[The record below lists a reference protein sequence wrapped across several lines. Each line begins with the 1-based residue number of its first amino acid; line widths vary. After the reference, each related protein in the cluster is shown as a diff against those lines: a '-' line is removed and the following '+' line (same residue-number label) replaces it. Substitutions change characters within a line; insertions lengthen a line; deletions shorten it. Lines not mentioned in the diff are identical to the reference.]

1 MTTLSRQRG
10 RGRQI
15 QDPTEWVQLGW
26 GDPRP
31 PDALPGDIMMLGGI
45 EKESAE
51 LAWADW
57 GRGAPEHLRDGS
69 LAGRG
74 RLPAAVVSR
83 RAQPAVP
90 GRAPRPELTPCPPPT
105 ADLVAGPRVD
115 LRQRQALCVHPGPL
129 RLQPVLLPMVRHA
142 CSQVHLLGRCHGHR
156 RQLAL
161 PLTFT
166 FLGLFPSCRQAAL

>member
-1 MTTLSRQRG
+1 
-10 RGRQI
+10 
-15 QDPTEWVQLGW
+15 
-26 GDPRP
+26 
-31 PDALPGDIMMLGGI
+31 MMLGGI

-129 RLQPVLLPMVRHA
+129 RLQPVLLPMLRHA
-142 CSQVHLLGRCHGHR
+142 CRQVHLLGRGQGQR